1 MTIREVLKHGPLA
14 GLLWVL
20 ASPGLA
26 SADEVMDLA
35 RKRYESGERD
45 YVNGRFWQ
53 AAKAFEE
60 AFDLSK
66 RPDLLFNA
74 ARAYDRGEYAVRAI
88 ETYEAYLKS
97 TAASDQAQIELRLGE
112 LRKSLATL
120 KINTKDKAFVSVDG
134 HEYGQTPMSQ
144 PIPMDSGYHRIEVRD
159 GNKSWATEQAFTAG
173 QLYTFEVTLSED
185 KYGPGRGLIA
195 VPGEDQRPKQKTRR
209 AALVASVGG
218 SIDITGS
225 NFPPHQASINL
236 GGEYRVLEGTY
247 GGLDVAVR
255 IPIEVGNS
263 WTNAGFVLGIRGAL
277 TPLPRLP
284 LELVGSLDAGFSVL
298 DVRSSAPLS
307 TTQVCAS
314 PSALPSCTLY
324 GARIMP
330 ALSLAYR
337 IVPAAELRL
346 QLIGVETNLTSPLTS
361 PRLNFALG
369 FAYRFL

>member
-159 GNKSWATEQAFTAG
+159 GLQKNALDFTTAEDDEPLG
-173 QLYTFEVTLSED
+173 YMLENRTLRQTLREAALGARGVTLHMPD
-185 KYGPGRGLIA
+185 
-195 VPGEDQRPKQKTRR
+195 R
-209 AALVASVGG
+209 AA
-218 SIDITGS
+218 
-225 NFPPHQASINL
+225 
-236 GGEYRVLEGTY
+236 RVERNEAGIR
-247 GGLDVAVR
+247 AVR
-255 IPIEVGNS
+255 NQLTGA
-263 WTNAGFVLGIRGAL
+263 NA
-277 TPLPRLP
+277 
-284 LELVGSLDAGFSVL
+284 
-298 DVRSSAPLS
+298 
-307 TTQVCAS
+307 Q
-314 PSALPSCTLY
+314 
-324 GARIMP
+324 
-330 ALSLAYR
+330 
-337 IVPAAELRL
+337 
-346 QLIGVETNLTSPLTS
+346 
-361 PRLNFALG
+361 
-369 FAYRFL
+369 